1 MAPSPTITPA
11 NPLLR
16 RQNGN
21 PNGSPAAQLDTTTI
35 IGLSVAGGALL
46 ILGIWL
52 TVVWIKKKW
61 RKQEAAVEGRTEG
74 QEIPSTSVGLRR
86 PNHQRPSIGSSHS
99 TLADIKSD
107 PCVAASDIQ
116 PTNDADAPFL

>member
-21 PNGSPAAQLDTTTI
+21 PSGSPAAQLDTTTI
-35 IGLSVAGGALL
+35 IGLSVAGGTLL
-46 ILGIWL
+46 ILGIWYL
-52 TVVWIKKKW
+52 VVWVKKKW
-61 RKQEAAVEGRTEG
+61 RKQKAAAGGGTEG
-74 QEIPSTSVGLRR
+74 QEIASTSVGLRR
-86 PNHQRPSIGSSHS
+86 PNQQQPSIRSFNS
-99 TLADIKSD
+99 TLADTKFD